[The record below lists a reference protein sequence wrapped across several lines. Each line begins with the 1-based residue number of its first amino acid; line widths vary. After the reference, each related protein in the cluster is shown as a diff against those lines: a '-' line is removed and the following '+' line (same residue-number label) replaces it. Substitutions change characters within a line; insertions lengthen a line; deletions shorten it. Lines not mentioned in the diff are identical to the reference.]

1 MYRSALHAFT
11 LECFTHSPQW
21 VVQIASTFG
30 QDRHPGVPPL
40 AVTSAGAL
48 LRELGSLLVTA
59 QTEDYMSM
67 FESHENTRRQ
77 RRLGSPPRF
86 QQQQPRQGQRPPMNA
101 VTASVG
107 RAVQDSTAVEDG
119 MVVGSVA
126 LLHPT
131 LTLVNAITLPL
142 VRDLIPGEDFINTK
156 EEGADAGGGGA
167 PSIDLAA
174 GWQLPGAL
182 SVTSLPAGTVLVH
195 GPRLTPSVASPSLQG
210 QSLVIFMFFF
220 ASLGTIKCV
229 ATTLCPH
236 RYRGAGCPLGRQSLP
251 VWTTRWPHPFHTAG

>member
-1 MYRSALHAFT
+1 M
-11 LECFTHSPQW
+11 
-21 VVQIASTFG
+21 
-30 QDRHPGVPPL
+30 PPL

-48 LRELGSLLVTA
+48 LRELGSLLATA
-59 QTEDYMSM
+59 QTEDYTSL

-77 RRLGSPPRF
+77 RRLGSPPLS
-86 QQQQPRQGQRPPMNA
+86 QQQQSQQRQRLPMKTP
-101 VTASVG
+101 TAGVG
-107 RAVQDSTAVEDG
+107 RAVQDSMAVEDG

-210 QSLVIFMFFF
+210 QFLVMYLFCLHRWVPSSALRLRCAHTGIVVRVVHWGVNPFRFGQRGGPILSTQL
-220 ASLGTIKCV
+220 ASHV
-229 ATTLCPH
+229 V
-236 RYRGAGCPLGRQSLP
+236 S
-251 VWTTRWPHPFHTAG
+251 VEVM